1 MCGGREDMTAKTGK
15 QLAGTKQSGR
25 LKPVTEATKARAKK
39 SKDAA
44 AGAAGGK
51 AGKTVGGK
59 LGTKRASVKKSG
71 SKKSQPKPMEI
82 VAAEPE
88 SSAASSIDTSSGIE
102 TAEVETTKYVV
113 DAGADENG
121 SDGTDKAA
129 GHGTSGPGSSNGN
142 GEPVKSLTEAGKKRL
157 VNKLLGLADSQATQ
171 GAFKITPADL
181 IRLMQ
186 LHREMNP
193 QKDRKVTVQWIED
206 KPE

>member
-1 MCGGREDMTAKTGK
+1 MCGGREDMIAKTGK
-15 QLAGTKQSGR
+15 QLAGTKRNGR
-25 LKPVTEATKARAKK
+25 RKPVTEATKTRAKK
-39 SKDAA
+39 SADAA
-44 AGAAGGK
+44 AAAAVTK
-51 AGKTVGGK
+51 AGRTVGQKTGAK
-59 LGTKRASVKKSG
+59 KVSVKKSG
-71 SKKSQPKPMEI
+71 SQKPTVAEI
-82 VAAEPE
+82 ATAEPE
-88 SSAASSIDTSSGIE
+88 NSATFSIDASSGTE
-102 TAEVETTKYVV
+102 TPEVESAKNAV
-113 DAGADENG
+113 DADVDEIG

-129 GHGTSGPGSSNGN
+129 GNGTNGAANSKGN
-142 GEPVKSLTEAGKKRL
+142 GEPVKTLTEAGKKRL